1 MLHIYILSSR
11 FRCFPPAVCRIWQQ
25 HLLDHFFYDMENKM
39 VINHG
44 MVARGTRNKYLKD
57 VFVQWRG
64 VLAAYDEGLAKND
77 AVLAGALW
85 RNVFKASED
94 VDIKKLAM
102 IVSFMRRSL
111 SALEKVP
118 DEKVMM
124 SEVWFGSP
132 ADEEEVVARRSKEL
146 GEAGLLNTRPAKSLP
161 AKAVPGKKK

>member
-11 FRCFPPAVCRIWQQ
+11 FRCFEPDVCRIWQQ

-39 VINHG
+39 AVSH
-44 MVARGTRNKYLKD
+44 D

-94 VDIKKLAM
+94 VDIVKLAM
-102 IVSFMRRSL
+102 IVSFMRRTLNKLDAMDDMMIMQAKLEFSSPDMEKEL
-111 SALEKVP
+111 VAKKSKALE
-118 DEKVMM
+118 D
-124 SEVWFGSP
+124 
-132 ADEEEVVARRSKEL
+132 
-146 GEAGLLNTRPAKSLP
+146 TRPTQVKV
-161 AKAVPGKKK
+161 KQGKK

>member
-11 FRCFPPAVCRIWQQ
+11 FRCFEPDVCRIWQQ

-39 VINHG
+39 VVSHG
-44 MVARGTRNKYLKD
+44 MHARGTRNKYLKD

-94 VDIKKLAM
+94 VDIVKLAM
-102 IVSFMRRSL
+102 IVSFMRKTL
-111 SALEKVP
+111 NKLDAM
-118 DEKVMM
+118 DDMM
-124 SEVWFGSP
+124 IMQAKLDFGSP
-132 ADEEEVVARRSKEL
+132 DMEKEL
-146 GEAGLLNTRPAKSLP
+146 VAKKSKALEEITKPAQVK
-161 AKAVPGKKK
+161 AKQGKK